1 MHKEAELIHQKN
13 MLMLKILW
21 GFFAIAN
28 IINLI
33 VEGKLAPVY
42 PLVGLIL
49 LALLT
54 GVVLQ
59 KRWASFTMLLTVCFL
74 FVFFYFLITGDPYLP
89 NFIFMALAPLL
100 SLFYHDFRAV
110 LLSGILFIL
119 SSVYFFFAYS
129 EVLFPGLQGREVSYL
144 ISYGV
149 FITAF
154 SVIHTKLTRNLW
166 RRAGQSEERL
176 RTILD
181 SVSIGIWT
189 LDLSTMK
196 ADVSDGF
203 EQLTG
208 FSAKSFR
215 SNSNQFDELVYPED
229 EEQFHKFQQ
238 EMIIGRRSAV
248 SEYRIICR
256 NGTVK
261 WVQNRGT
268 PYFNHLNHMVRL
280 EGVMIDIT
288 DRKQMEEKIEHLA
301 YHDELTGLPN
311 RTLFSKRFEEYA
323 SQGKFSLA
331 VLFIDLNDFKEVNDT
346 FGHDAGD
353 LLLKDIANRL
363 TGIVREQDMV
373 CRLGGDEFLVL
384 LVDIDETRVVK
395 VADRIKASLSEG
407 YLYQGYRLTAG
418 ASIGFSV
425 APSGTGDLEEMIRQA
440 DEAMYGAKKSRVRQY
455 LSQQEGVASHEA

>member
-13 MLMLKILW
+13 ILMLKILW
-21 GFFAIAN
+21 GFFTIAN
-28 IINLI
+28 IINLL

-42 PLVGLIL
+42 PLAGLIL
-49 LALLT
+49 LTLLT

-59 KRWASFTMLLTVCFL
+59 KRWPSFTMMLTVCFL

-119 SSVYFFFAYS
+119 SSIYYFFAYQD
-129 EVLFPGLQGREVSYL
+129 VLFPGFQGREVSYL
-144 ISYGV
+144 ISFGA
-149 FITAF
+149 FITVF
-154 SVIHTKLTRNLW
+154 SIIHTRLTRSLW

-189 LDLSTMK
+189 FDLSTMQIE
-196 ADVSDGF
+196 VSDGF

-208 FSAKSFR
+208 FSPKVFQT
-215 SNSNQFDELVYPED
+215 NSQQINEMIYPED
-229 EEQFHKFQQ
+229 REIFKEFQQ
-238 EMIIGRRSAV
+238 EMIFGRSSAIC
-248 SEYRIICR
+248 EYRIVCR

-261 WVQNRGT
+261 WVQNRGM

-288 DRKQMEEKIEHLA
+288 DRKQMEETIEHLA

-323 SQGKFSLA
+323 NQGKFSLA
-331 VLFIDLNDFKEVNDT
+331 ILFIDLNDFKEVNDT

-353 LLLKDIANRL
+353 LLLKDIAGRL
-363 TGIVREQDMV
+363 TSIVREQDMV

-384 LVDIDETRVVK
+384 LVDIDESRVVK

-418 ASIGFSV
+418 ASIGFCV

-455 LSQQEGVASHEA
+455 LSQQEKVASHEI

>member
-28 IINLI
+28 IVNLI

-119 SSVYFFFAYS
+119 SSVYYFFAYQ

-154 SVIHTKLTRNLW
+154 R
-166 RRAGQSEERL
+166 
-176 RTILD
+176 
-181 SVSIGIWT
+181 
-189 LDLSTMK
+189 
-196 ADVSDGF
+196 
-203 EQLTG
+203 
-208 FSAKSFR
+208 
-215 SNSNQFDELVYPED
+215 
-229 EEQFHKFQQ
+229 
-238 EMIIGRRSAV
+238 
-248 SEYRIICR
+248 
-256 NGTVK
+256 
-261 WVQNRGT
+261 
-268 PYFNHLNHMVRL
+268 
-280 EGVMIDIT
+280 
-288 DRKQMEEKIEHLA
+288 
-301 YHDELTGLPN
+301 
-311 RTLFSKRFEEYA
+311 
-323 SQGKFSLA
+323 
-331 VLFIDLNDFKEVNDT
+331 
-346 FGHDAGD
+346 
-353 LLLKDIANRL
+353 
-363 TGIVREQDMV
+363 
-373 CRLGGDEFLVL
+373 
-384 LVDIDETRVVK
+384 
-395 VADRIKASLSEG
+395 
-407 YLYQGYRLTAG
+407 
-418 ASIGFSV
+418 
-425 APSGTGDLEEMIRQA
+425 
-440 DEAMYGAKKSRVRQY
+440 
-455 LSQQEGVASHEA
+455 